1 MLTASTDIRFLKGVG
16 EKRAELLRKKGID
29 TVGAL
34 LRFYPRAYLDWQNIT
49 PISECHEG
57 ENVCVR
63 AEITSPVKTANIRRG
78 MTLYKFSAADDS
90 GVIEVTLFNRKYL
103 AENLR
108 EGRSYLFYGKLGY
121 GITLRRMSSPEI
133 MPAEYMGIE
142 PVYAASEG
150 LSSKTIEKIMKNALV
165 YTDSMQDAIPDGIR
179 KKNGLCDFKTAL
191 KSIHFPLERQA
202 LESAKRRLVFE
213 ELFVLQT
220 GLLFLKR
227 RRRALAGCTVKEN
240 LLDEF
245 KKTLSFKLTGAQE
258 RVINECLTDMMSPCP
273 MNRLIQGDVGSG
285 KTAVAAAL
293 MYISAGNGFQSAL
306 MAPTELLAEQH
317 FKTLC
322 KITENSGI
330 KCALLTGSLTK
341 KQKDEVKA
349 GLKSGE
355 IKVAVGT
362 HALLT
367 DDVEFESL
375 GLVVTDEQHRFGVGQ
390 RGRLSSK
397 GNNPHTLVM
406 SATPIPRTLGL
417 IIYGDLD
424 ISIIDEYPA
433 GRQKIATYC
442 VDSSYNARVYNYIKK
457 FIAEGRQAYIVCPLV
472 DENEALGIKSAS
484 EYYEELSENQFKNYT
499 VGLLHGK
506 MKPKDKESVMRRF
519 AAGEIQLLIST
530 TVIEVGIDV
539 PNAALMVIENAERF
553 GLSQL
558 HQLRGRIGRG
568 EYSSAC
574 ILISDVK
581 SGDTKRRLDV
591 IKNNTDG
598 FKIADE
604 DLKLRG
610 PGDFLGSRQHGLP
623 DMKIADIF
631 ADRETLH
638 SAGKEAEELLRRDP
652 MLHDA
657 ENAGL
662 RSEITELFRR
672 LNGN

>member
-16 EKRAELLRKKGID
+16 EKRAELLQKKGID

-49 PISECHEG
+49 PISECPEG

-63 AEITSPVKTANIRRG
+63 AEITSPVKTVNIRRG
-78 MTLYKFSAADDS
+78 MTLYKFAAADDS

-108 EGRSYLFYGKLGY
+108 QGRSYLFYGKLGY
-121 GITLRRMSSPEI
+121 GITLRQMSSPEI

-142 PVYAASEG
+142 PVYAATEG

-165 YTDSMQDAIPDGIR
+165 YADGMADVIPQGIR
-179 KKNGLCDFKTAL
+179 EKNGLCDFKTAL

-227 RRRALAGCTVKEN
+227 RRRALAGCTVKNN
-240 LLDEF
+240 LLEEF

-258 RVINECLTDMMSPCP
+258 RVINECLSDMMSPRP

-367 DDVEFESL
+367 DDVEFENL

-442 VDSSYNARVYNYIKK
+442 VDSSYNTRVYNYIKK

-484 EYYEELSENQFKNYT
+484 EYYKELSENQFKGYT

-506 MKPKDKESVMRRF
+506 MKPKDKENVMRRF

-638 SAGKEAEELLRRDP
+638 LAGKEAEELIKRDP
-652 MLHDA
+652 ALHDP

-662 RSEITELFRR
+662 RDEIAALFSR
-672 LNGN
+672 LNRN

>member
-121 GITLRRMSSPEI
+121 GITLRQMSSPEI

-142 PVYAASEG
+142 PVYAATEG

-179 KKNGLCDFKTAL
+179 QKNGLCDFKTAL

-258 RVINECLTDMMSPCP
+258 RVINECLSDMMSPRP

>member
-121 GITLRRMSSPEI
+121 GITLRQMSSPEI

-142 PVYAASEG
+142 PVYAATEG

-179 KKNGLCDFKTAL
+179 QKNGLCDFKTAL

-258 RVINECLTDMMSPCP
+258 RVINECLTDMMSPRP

-484 EYYEELSENQFKNYT
+484 EYYEELSENQFKDYT

-568 EYSSAC
+568 EYNSAC

>member
-121 GITLRRMSSPEI
+121 GITLRQMSSPEI

-142 PVYAASEG
+142 PVYAATEG

-179 KKNGLCDFKTAL
+179 QKNGLCDFKTAL

-227 RRRALAGCTVKEN
+227 RRRALAGCTVKKN
-240 LLDEF
+240 LLEEF
-245 KKTLSFKLTGAQE
+245 KMTLSFKLTGAQE
-258 RVINECLTDMMSPCP
+258 RVINECLSDMMSPRP

-341 KQKDEVKA
+341 KQKDEVKT

-484 EYYEELSENQFKNYT
+484 EYYEELSENQFKDYT
-499 VGLLHGK
+499 LGLLHGK